1 MTAVAPRI
9 LRKPCYGLA
18 ELCQR
23 WSVTEL
29 DIANFAIAGELTL
42 SVVVVRL
49 PLEEGSVDEVDD
61 GHFIDIPER
70 QHWFTGTLD
79 LWPHD
84 AWQVMTAGG
93 HEVGAFRAEPGRYR
107 SLWSTGQETERFAV
121 VRDRLVVRHAELERF
136 EAAQEAGPPDRTVAV
151 RVGSRGALPKY
162 DWDEF
167 WCEVAVSMQIDGMP
181 ASQAAM
187 VRRMEDWFATRDQH
201 PDRSTVKKKIAL
213 LWRRHHEALAR
224 LPA

>member
-1 MTAVAPRI
+1 MAPRI
-9 LRKPCYGLA
+9 LKKPCYGLA

-49 PLEEGSVDEVDD
+49 PLEEGSVEEMED
-61 GHFIDIPER
+61 GHFADIPER

-84 AWQVMTAGG
+84 VWQVMTAGS
-93 HEVGAFRAEPGRYR
+93 HDVTSFRAEQGRYR
-107 SLWSTGQETERFAV
+107 SLWSRDAETGAFTV
-121 VRDRLVVRHAELERF
+121 PRDRLVLRHAELERF
-136 EAAQEAGPPDRTVAV
+136 EAAQEVAAAAPPPPPIHVVA
-151 RVGSRGALPKY
+151 RGALPKY

-167 WCEVAVSMQIDGMP
+167 WCEAAVSMQIEGMP
-181 ASQAAM
+181 PTQAAM
-187 VRRMEDWFATRDQH
+187 VRRMEEWFAARDQH

-213 LWRRHHEALAR
+213 LWRRHQEALAR

>member
-1 MTAVAPRI
+1 VAPRI

-49 PLEEGSVDEVDD
+49 PLEEGSVEEMEE
-61 GHFIDIPER
+61 GHFADIPER
-70 QHWFTGTLD
+70 QHWFTGPLD

-84 AWQVMTAGG
+84 VWQVMTAGS
-93 HEVGAFRAEPGRYR
+93 HDVTSFRAEHGRYR
-107 SLWSTGQETERFAV
+107 SLWSRDAEAGAFTV
-121 VRDRLVVRHAELERF
+121 PRDRLVVRHAELERF
-136 EAAQEAGPPDRTVAV
+136 EAAQEAAAAAPPPPPI
-151 RVGSRGALPKY
+151 RVGARGATPKY

-201 PDRSTVKKKIAL
+201 PDRSTLKKKIAL
-213 LWRRHHEALAR
+213 LWRRHQEALAR